1 MIDSLNL
8 NFLSGVICANHL
20 SPNDVHVMFAD
31 IPLNRDY
38 LYLVTGQKHSGVIG
52 ALEKLIDKMCP
63 SLWLERSDPES
74 RRQFSVDV
82 LKAARKSGPVILF
95 PEGYCTN
102 NSQVLQFRKAVFQKD
117 IIVYPES
124 RYGDSYWKEN
134 YFFMYLLRVLTSW
147 AIVYNV
153 HYLAPQKCRP
163 LEPPIEF
170 AARIQRII
178 ASRVGVRAAPKLE
191 RWKAKAEWQRRCA
204 TELGKCIDQKF
215 YSSTFKFCVMPSVL
229 SRLRGNLR
237 DAAPALLGTGLVFAI
252 IHLYR
257 RHYQLGRFT
266 AIKSFSARSDSKS
279 ERAHVDFN
287 FILRLFRI
295 LRVLIPSPFCFE
307 VLLMVLIALS
317 LLLRTYADVW
327 MIQTSTGI
335 EASIIARK
343 RRNFIKSTMHYLMCM
358 PLVSVVN
365 SFLRFALSELKL
377 RFRERLTH
385 NFYKQYLN
393 GFTFYK
399 MANLD
404 NRISNADQLLTQDV
418 DRFCGGVVDLY
429 SNLSKPLVDVM
440 LYVSKIGDSLGWQAP
455 FRLFFYLIA
464 SGLVLTYLRRPIG
477 RMTVMEQ
484 QFEGD
489 YRSINSRLIVNS
501 EEIAFYRGNER
512 ERRSIMNSFQK
523 MISHLRSLILF
534 RFSISFL
541 DNIVAK
547 YVATVGWY
555 TMSRP
560 FFNQNNSTLKQKNK
574 TELMQ
579 DYYSSGRMM
588 FKLAEALGR
597 LALAGREMTRLAGFT
612 SRVDMLLNVLN
623 DLENGKYQR
632 TMILDMNNTNQTR
645 QGNSGEINGK
655 INGLLL
661 SASSS
666 LSSPSTDE
674 DDLVTFQPGAGKI
687 EIRDNLIRF
696 KRVPL
701 VTPNGDILIKCLDFE
716 VPSGTNVLVCGPN
729 GCGKSSLFR
738 ILGELWPLWGGK
750 LIKPEKGKLFYVP
763 QRPYM
768 TIGTLRDQVIYPD
781 RPADA
786 RRKSFTDN
794 DLEELLENMS
804 RLFYHRPQFAIL
816 DECTSA
822 VSADVEDNIYRRCHE
837 LGITLFTVSHRKSLW
852 KHHDYSLHMD
862 GRGFYEFKKINHEDP
877 NTQFGS

>member
-1 MIDSLNL
+1 
-8 NFLSGVICANHL
+8 
-20 SPNDVHVMFAD
+20 
-31 IPLNRDY
+31 
-38 LYLVTGQKHSGVIG
+38 
-52 ALEKLIDKMCP
+52 
-63 SLWLERSDPES
+63 
-74 RRQFSVDV
+74 
-82 LKAARKSGPVILF
+82 
-95 PEGYCTN
+95 
-102 NSQVLQFRKAVFQKD
+102 
-117 IIVYPES
+117 
-124 RYGDSYWKEN
+124 
-134 YFFMYLLRVLTSW
+134 
-147 AIVYNV
+147 
-153 HYLAPQKCRP
+153 
-163 LEPPIEF
+163 
-170 AARIQRII
+170 
-178 ASRVGVRAAPKLE
+178 
-191 RWKAKAEWQRRCA
+191 
-204 TELGKCIDQKF
+204 
-215 YSSTFKFCVMPSVL
+215 MPSVL

-252 IHLYR
+252 IHLYK

-266 AIKSFSARSDSKS
+266 AIKSISTRSDPKS

-287 FILRLFRI
+287 FIRRLFRI
-295 LRVLIPSPFCFE
+295 VRVLIPSPFCFE
-307 VLLMVLIALS
+307 VLLMALIALS

-343 RRNFIKSTMHYLMCM
+343 RGNFIKATMHYLMCM

-404 NRISNADQLLTQDV
+404 NRILNADQLLTQDV

-429 SNLSKPLVDVM
+429 SNLSKPLVDVL
-440 LYVSKIGDSLGWQAP
+440 LYVSRIGDSLGWQAP

-547 YVATVGWY
+547 YVATVVGWY

-560 FFNQNNSTLKQKNK
+560 FFNQNNSNLKQKNK

-632 TMILDMNNTNQTR
+632 TMILDINNTNQTR
-645 QGNSGEINGK
+645 QENSGINGK

-674 DDLVTFQPGAGKI
+674 YDLVTFQPGAGKI

-781 RPADA
+781 SPADA
-786 RRKSFTDN
+786 RRKSFTDS
-794 DLEELLENMS
+794 DLEELLENVQLKYILEREGGWESQQDWMDVLSGGEKQRIAMS
-804 RLFYHRPQFAIL
+804 RLFYHKPQFAIL

-862 GRGFYEFKKINHEDP
+862 GRGFYEFKKINHKDP